1 MKKGIF
7 NMYVKLICDGLDL
20 SEDDLFSSSRNREIA
35 HSRQLLYKLCYQRP
49 MTINQIVSLMDGKG
63 HSTTYENI
71 RQGITSISKS
81 MNGKSKDKDLND
93 FYNDCVKQAEEC
105 C

>member
-20 SEDDLFSSSRNREIA
+20 TETELFSSSRKRELSKA
-35 HSRQLLYKLCYQRP
+35 RQILYNLCYQRP
-49 MTINQIVSLMDGKG
+49 MTINQIISLVYTKGYDASYETVRNGINRVKEDIVSGD
-63 HSTTYENI
+63 
-71 RQGITSISKS
+71 
-81 MNGKSKDKDLND
+81 DKDLKV
-93 FYNDCVKQAEEC
+93 FMSYCLEKAEKC

>member
-35 HSRQLLYKLCYQRP
+35 HSRHLLYKLCYQRP

-71 RQGITSISKS
+71 RQSITSISKS
-81 MNGKSKDKDLND
+81 MNGRNKDKDLND

>member
-7 NMYVKLICDGLDL
+7 NMYVKLICDGLNL
-20 SEDDLFSSSRNREIA
+20 SEDDLFSSSRRRA
-35 HSRQLLYKLCYQRP
+35 VTQARQLLYKLCYQRP
-49 MTINQIVSLMDGKG
+49 MTRNQIISLMYDKG
-63 HSTTYENI
+63 YSTTYENI
-71 RQGITSISKS
+71 TQNMGRFDKS
-81 MNGKSKDKDLND
+81 LDGKDKDLND

>member
-20 SEDDLFSSSRNREIA
+20 TEEELFSPSRKRELA
-35 HSRQLLYKLCYQRP
+35 KARQILYNLCYQRP
-49 MTINQIVSLMDGKG
+49 MTINQIISLMDNKG
-63 HSTTYENI
+63 YSTTYETVRN
-71 RQGITSISKS
+71 GINKVKNDITY
-81 MNGKSKDKDLND
+81 GKDKDFQAFVSECLE
-93 FYNDCVKQAEEC
+93 KAEEC

>member
-20 SEDDLFSSSRNREIA
+20 TEEELFSSSRKRELA
-35 HSRQLLYKLCYQRP
+35 KARQILYNLCYQRP
-49 MTINQIVSLMDGKG
+49 MTINQIISLMDNKG
-63 HSTTYENI
+63 YSTTYETVRNGVNKIKKDI
-71 RQGITSISKS
+71 RY
-81 MNGKSKDKDLND
+81 SKDKDFKAFMFNCLQ
-93 FYNDCVKQAEEC
+93 KAEEC